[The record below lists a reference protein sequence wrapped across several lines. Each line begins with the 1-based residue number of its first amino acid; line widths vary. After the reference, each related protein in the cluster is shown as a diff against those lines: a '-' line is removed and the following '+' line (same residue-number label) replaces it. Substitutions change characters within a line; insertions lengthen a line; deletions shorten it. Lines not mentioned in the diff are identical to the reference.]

1 MLDEKHSVS
10 EKNPPVNVTGIFLEH
25 TTFLKKFLAKFLQ
38 SEQDIEDVAQEAY
51 LKAYG
56 AEQDKGCIEHPKA
69 FLFSIA
75 KNLALNE
82 LSRKSRQ
89 MTDYLEESQARFAQ
103 DDLSST
109 EHQVEATESIGIYCE
124 AVAELPERCRRI
136 YLLRKVHGLTHREIS
151 DRLGV
156 SISTVEKQLRLG
168 ALSCLDYIK
177 RREQSYSTKIA
188 PNQIEVK
195 DRSNG

>member
-1 MLDEKHSVS
+1 MLDKKHLVS
-10 EKNPPVNVTGIFLEH
+10 EKNPAVNVTGIFLEH
-25 TTFLKKFLAKFLQ
+25 ATFLRKFLAKFLQ
-38 SEQDIEDVAQEAY
+38 NEQDIEDVAQEAY

-89 MTDYLEESQARFAQ
+89 MTDYLEESQGRFTQ
-103 DDLSST
+103 EGLDST
-109 EHQVEATESIGIYCE
+109 ECQIEAAESIGIYCE

-168 ALSCLDYIK
+168 ALSCLDYIN
-177 RREQSYSTKIA
+177 RREHSYSTKIV
-188 PNQIEVK
+188 PNQVGMGN
-195 DRSNG
+195 RSNG